1 MTSLAGTGPRRRF
14 WSLRWKVFGAFVLV
28 SLLAPVLAAAI
39 GQHLLAGAVLAQ
51 TRVHLRGT
59 ATSIARVLE
68 RPGVLAALERHPAAA
83 GVHSRMETVV
93 QVAGQAAGATVAV
106 AVSGGRVVLSSGRD
120 PAALEPWVHQVLRDG
135 SLSAV
140 GSRRAAAVLGYPAV
154 VAASDVRAHGRV
166 VGAVVVARPLRE
178 ARRGA
183 AFAQQLLLRSWAAGI
198 LLSLL
203 LGVALAAGITRPL
216 RAMAQAVE
224 AISGGDFRQRVLVG
238 PADEVGLLAAAF
250 NRMAERL
257 DRVLSARRELLAAI
271 SHELRT
277 PLTSVQGFVSALREG
292 LIAPEAA
299 ERTYDIIEGEIFRL
313 RRLIDDLFELAKL
326 EAGQVTL
333 SLQEAPV
340 AEMVEAAAER
350 ARVRV
355 GRGGPEIAVELPA
368 GVGNVWADPDRIFQ
382 VLDNLVQNATR
393 FTPPPGPVTLRASRL
408 PSGVRFE
415 VEDVGPGIAAADRE
429 RVFERFYTAEPS
441 RSRPAGGGT
450 GLGLAIAREIVRAH
464 GGTIGV
470 ESTPGRGSRFW
481 FELPGGPMG
490 RS

>member
-1 MTSLAGTGPRRRF
+1 MTPLIPPGRRRRF

-39 GQHLLAGAVLAQ
+39 GQHLLAGAVLSQ

-59 ATSIARVLE
+59 ARSIARVLE
-68 RPGVLAALERHPAAA
+68 HPGVLTALQRRPAPV
-83 GVHSRMETVV
+83 GVHGRMETVV
-93 QVAGQAAGATVAV
+93 RVAGRAAGATVAV

-120 PAALEPWVHQVLRDG
+120 PAALEPWVHQVLKG
-135 SLSAV
+135 GVLPAV
-140 GSRRAAAVLGYPAV
+140 GPHKAAAVLGYPAV
-154 VAASDVRAHGRV
+154 VAASDVRIHGRV

-178 ARRGA
+178 AKRGA
-183 AFAQQLLLRSWAAGI
+183 VFVQQLLLRSWAAGI

-203 LGVALAAGITRPL
+203 LGVVLAAGITRPL

-224 AISGGDFRQRVLVG
+224 AISGGDFRQRVPVA

-250 NRMAERL
+250 NRMAQRL
-257 DRVLSARRELLAAI
+257 ERVLSARRELLAAI

-292 LIAPEAA
+292 LIAPEAMD
-299 ERTYDIIEGEIFRL
+299 RTYDIIEGELFRL
-313 RRLIDDLFELAKL
+313 RRLIEDLFELAKL
-326 EAGQVTL
+326 EAGQINL
-333 SLQEAPV
+333 RLQEAPV
-340 AEMVEAAAER
+340 SEMVEAAAER
-350 ARVRV
+350 ARLRAGRDGPAIEVEMAPGIGSVR
-355 GRGGPEIAVELPA
+355 
-368 GVGNVWADPDRIFQ
+368 ADPDRIFQ
-382 VLDNLVQNATR
+382 VLDNLVQNAIR
-393 FTPPPGPVTLRASRL
+393 FTPPQGRVTLRAGRFA
-408 PSGVRFE
+408 SGVRFE
-415 VEDVGPGIAAADRE
+415 VEDTGPGIAAADRE

-441 RSRPAGGGT
+441 RSRPEGGGT

-470 ESTPGRGSRFW
+470 ESEPGRGSRFW
-481 FELPGGPMG
+481 FDLPGG